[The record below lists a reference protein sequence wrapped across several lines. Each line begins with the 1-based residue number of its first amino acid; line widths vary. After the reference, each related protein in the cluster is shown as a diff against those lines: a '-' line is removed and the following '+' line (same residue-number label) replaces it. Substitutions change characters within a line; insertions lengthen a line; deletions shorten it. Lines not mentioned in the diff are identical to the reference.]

1 MDGERPGADNPGLE
15 RLGSRQQANTQ
26 SNRSDGLDGAV
37 DVIGD
42 VMAESIDV
50 LDFIGDDPA
59 DPADPADP
67 LAFPLRPRDSSGEI
81 SLRSDEPTTWK
92 KKGKGSGSSS
102 GSKSNKLR
110 LRWTPELHSLF
121 VEAVHHLNGPEN
133 ATPKQIMNYM
143 KIEGL
148 TTFHIKSHLQKYRL
162 NCSQAKEE
170 AVAVVGGMAAQV
182 ASSIAVTG
190 ATRETRGTR
199 MTADTSIP
207 RPDRRETARKKQK
220 SVATPELTTRSDVE
234 NHHKRIEQAL
244 EVQMQM
250 QKRLKEQLEEQ
261 RKLQL
266 SMQAQEQ
273 HIRELKEELE
283 RSKAEDKVGS
293 REKYIEEGQ

>member
-1 MDGERPGADNPGLE
+1 
-15 RLGSRQQANTQ
+15 
-26 SNRSDGLDGAV
+26 
-37 DVIGD
+37 
-42 VMAESIDV
+42 
-50 LDFIGDDPA
+50 
-59 DPADPADP
+59 
-67 LAFPLRPRDSSGEI
+67 
-81 SLRSDEPTTWK
+81 
-92 KKGKGSGSSS
+92 
-102 GSKSNKLR
+102 
-110 LRWTPELHSLF
+110 
-121 VEAVHHLNGPEN
+121 
-133 ATPKQIMNYM
+133 
-143 KIEGL
+143 
-148 TTFHIKSHLQKYRL
+148 
-162 NCSQAKEE
+162 
-170 AVAVVGGMAAQV
+170 
-182 ASSIAVTG
+182 
-190 ATRETRGTR
+190 

-220 SVATPELTTRSDVE
+220 SVATPELTTGSDVE